1 MGVID
6 QELQRLRDVVTGL
19 EHRVQSLEERQTG
32 EVKSTDGVRMI
43 LMGPPGAGELLNN
56 SATWQAT

>member
-6 QELQRLRDVVTGL
+6 QEIQRLRDVVTSL
-19 EHRVQSLEERQTG
+19 DQRVQSLEQRQTG

-43 LMGPPGAGELLNN
+43 LMGPPGAGKLLDG
-56 SATWQAT
+56 SATWQIT